1 MVCEQ
6 CAKTNGLVYI
16 AENFTGKTAMK
27 YLVASVS
34 ILLAGMTLPAQA
46 QFAKAE
52 DAIKYR
58 QSALFVM
65 GQHFSRLAAMAQG
78 KIPFDAKAAADNAA
92 VVESMS
98 KLPWAAFGEGTD
110 QGGNTKA
117 KPEIWSDNAKF
128 KEAADKMMAEVVK
141 LGAAA
146 KTGKADE
153 LKSAV
158 SATGG
163 TCKNCHDNFRNK

>member
-1 MVCEQ
+1 
-6 CAKTNGLVYI
+6 
-16 AENFTGKTAMK
+16 MK
-27 YLVASVS
+27 HLIVTVTL
-34 ILLAGMTLPAQA
+34 LLAGISMPAYA

-65 GQHFSRLAAMAQG
+65 GQHLTRLAGMAQG

-98 KLPWAAFGEGTD
+98 KLPWAGFGEGTN

-117 KPEIWSDNAKF
+117 KPEVWSDNAKF

-141 LGAAA
+141 LNTAA
-146 KTGKADE
+146 KTGKLDD

>member
-1 MVCEQ
+1 
-6 CAKTNGLVYI
+6 
-16 AENFTGKTAMK
+16 MK
-27 YLVASVS
+27 HLIVTVTL
-34 ILLAGMTLPAQA
+34 LLAGISMPAYA

-65 GQHFSRLAAMAQG
+65 GQHFTRLAGMAQG

-98 KLPWAAFGEGTD
+98 KLPWAGFGEGTN

-117 KPEIWSDNAKF
+117 KPEVWSDNAKF

-141 LGAAA
+141 LNTAA
-146 KTGKADE
+146 KTGKLDD